1 MKIIRLLTLLF
12 VLLPLTVANAYP
24 VQQHLHQGWTFK
36 QVRGTNW
43 YPATVPGV
51 VHTDL
56 LNNKLIDDPF
66 YRLNERGVQWVD
78 KEDWM
83 YRTTFDVTPELLA
96 KTNIVLHFEGLDTYA
111 DVTLNG
117 QKILSADNMFREW
130 KADVRSL
137 LKQKGNQL
145 QVYLHSP
152 IKIAMPKWESVPFQY
167 RSSNDQSENGGLL
180 DRKVGV
186 FVRKA
191 GYHFGWD
198 WGPRLVTSGIWRP
211 VTLEAWD
218 EAHISDVHYTQ
229 TSVNANRATIDV
241 MVEVFA
247 DKALTAQVA
256 VANRTDH
263 RTECQQTIQLQKGM
277 NKVLVSFTL
286 KNPRLWWTNGLGE
299 PFLYDFAV
307 TLHLDGKETDT
318 KEQKLGIRSLKVV
331 AAPDKEGESFYFEL
345 NGKPLFAKGAN
356 YIPCDNFLPRVTDAI
371 YEKTI
376 QDAVSAN
383 MNMLRVW
390 GGGTYE
396 SDLFYDLCDKYGI
409 LVWQDFMFACSM
421 FPAEGD
427 LLENIRQEAIDNV
440 RRLRNHT
447 CIALW
452 CGSNECLDAWFNWNW
467 KSTYDKQNPAYSERI
482 WKQFKEQYFVTLP
495 KVVEEHHP
503 GACYRKSSPYADD
516 KGTRNHAVGDM
527 HYWEVWQGHK
537 PLSQFNKERSRFF
550 SEYGFQSFPEFE
562 SIKRY
567 APFPEDWNLTSEVM
581 MSHQRGG
588 ATANKRIND
597 FLLSE
602 YRQPKD
608 FPAFT
613 YMSQLLQA
621 DAMKMAM
628 EAHRRDMPYC
638 MGSLVWQ
645 HNDCWPVASWSSR
658 DYYGRWKAQ
667 HYFTVKSFD
676 DLLLSPMEEKG
687 VLRVFA
693 VSDRLKETSGT
704 LTVRT
709 VKLDGETIGQF
720 SRKVTVPANT
730 STVVWESEVSDLIR
744 QAAKE
749 SVVIHVAYR
758 DKTGRTYTNNYFL
771 AKHKEMRYPKAHI
784 AKEIVPV
791 NGGYEVTLTSD
802 VFARGVFLSLK
813 GDTDNFISDNYMDL
827 LPGESVKV
835 KITTSLLPASFAD
848 RLQIASFSDMYVTDA
863 AAVDTYPLAPCYS
876 RGKQHTLRVGAT
888 DVPVQAFT
896 PIYDF
901 THFSFSGKQTLTI
914 TVKED
919 IRKFTITPL
928 SLGIKGVV
936 KGNQLTFD
944 LKDSRYL
951 IVKINDL
958 KELAIAAD
966 EQEADVP
973 ASSGKGI
980 YNISAVPY
988 KADKSGKTLST
999 AAIQSAIDDA
1009 NRQGG
1014 GTVYIP
1020 AGLYYCSNLVL
1031 RSKVHIYMEG
1041 GAVIRGTG
1049 NPKDYATHYRKESL
1063 KMDGTWFIYTEDNCA
1078 DIKLYGRGTID
1089 GNGSYMRN
1097 KHQYLNNL
1105 LVPMQCSGFTIDGI
1119 SFIDSG
1125 LWGVI
1130 PTRCDHVTILNT
1142 KHYNENDKDH
1152 EDDGI
1157 DIQECQHVLVKH
1169 TIAIAE
1175 DDTYST
1181 KTWTQETDIAGK
1193 WYGQPEVLDNVVFD
1207 DCLGWSRCAT
1217 FKLGFGVNQDQTNLR
1232 FINSTSYK
1240 SMRAIAINH
1249 RWGKGIVR
1257 NIVFDNID
1265 VEGFW
1270 PRDKTKSRWL
1280 EITMGAPETVE
1291 NIIIRNVRV
1300 RDVGN
1305 APSVIKGYDA
1315 AHPLKNVTLEN
1326 IYMYNHSSP
1335 AYSLQEMNVTEVNK
1349 YIHQLHLLQTS
1360 SN

>member
-1 MKIIRLLTLLF
+1 MKIKRLVTLLF
-12 VLLPLTVANAYP
+12 VILQLVAVSGHP
-24 VQQHLHQGWTFK
+24 IRQHLHDGWSFR

-43 YPATVPGV
+43 HPATVPGV
-51 VHTDL
+51 IHTDL
-56 LNNKLIDDPF
+56 MNNKLIDDPF
-66 YRLNERGVQWVD
+66 YRLNERGVQWID
-78 KEDWM
+78 KEDWL
-83 YRTTFDVTPELLA
+83 YRTTFDVSFELLA
-96 KTNIVLHFEGLDTYA
+96 KENVILHFEGLDTYA

-117 QKILSADNMFREW
+117 ETILSTDNMFRQW
-130 KADVRSL
+130 KADVRHL

-152 IKIAMPKWESVPFQY
+152 IKVAMPKWEATPFQY
-167 RSSNDQSENGGLL
+167 RSSNDQSENGGLMS
-180 DRKVGV
+180 RKIGV

-211 VTLEAWD
+211 VTLEAWGD
-218 EAHISDVHYTQ
+218 ARLNDVHYTQ
-229 TSVNANRATIDV
+229 TSVTAHQAVMDV
-241 MVEVFA
+241 MVEVLA
-247 DKALTAQVA
+247 DKDLTTQV
-256 VANRTDH
+256 VVTNRTDK
-263 RTECQQTIQLQKGM
+263 RTEHRQSVRLRKGM
-277 NKVLVSFTL
+277 NRIPASFIL
-286 KNPRLWWTNGLGE
+286 KKPKLWWANGLGE

-307 TLHLDGKETDT
+307 TLNLDGKEVDV
-318 KEQKLGIRSLKVV
+318 KEQKLGVRSLKVV
-331 AAPDKEGESFYFEL
+331 TEPDKHGENFYFEL

-356 YIPCDNFLPRVTDAI
+356 YIPCDNFLPRVTDSI

-376 QDAVSAN
+376 RDAVSAN

-421 FPAEGD
+421 FPAEGE

-440 RRLRNHT
+440 RRLRNHS

-452 CGSNECLDAWFNWNW
+452 CGNNECLDAWFNWNW
-467 KSTYDKQNPAYSERI
+467 KSTYDKQNPAYSEAI
-482 WKQFKEQYFVTLP
+482 WKQFKDQYFVTLP
-495 KVVEEHHP
+495 QVVKEHHP

-516 KGTRNHAVGDM
+516 KGARNPAVGDM

-537 PLSQFNKERSRFF
+537 PLSQFNRERSRFF

-567 APFPEDWNLTSEVM
+567 APHPEDWSLTSEVM
-581 MSHQRGG
+581 MLHQRGG
-588 ATANKRIND
+588 TTANKRIND
-597 FLLSE
+597 FLLSD

-608 FPAFT
+608 FRSFT
-613 YMSQLLQA
+613 YMSQLLQG

-628 EAHRRDMPYC
+628 EAHRRDMSYC

-645 HNDCWPVASWSSR
+645 HNDCWPAASWSSR

-676 DLLLSPMEEKG
+676 DLLISPTVEQGILKIY
-687 VLRVFA
+687 A
-693 VSDRLKETSGT
+693 VSDRLKETSGM
-704 LTVRT
+704 LTIRT
-709 VKLDGETIGQF
+709 IRLDGGVVQEF
-720 SRKVTVPANT
+720 SQKVTIPANT
-730 STVVWESEVSDLIR
+730 STMVWKAKAGDLFR
-744 QAAKE
+744 QVAKE
-749 SVVIHVAYR
+749 ATVVCMAYT
-758 DKTGRTYTNNYFL
+758 DKDGRTYTNNYFP
-771 AKHKEMRYPKAHI
+771 AKHKEMRYPRAKI
-784 AKEIVPV
+784 IKEIVPV
-791 NGGYEVTLTSD
+791 EGGYEVTLRAD
-802 VFARGVFLSLK
+802 VFARGVFLSLE

-835 KITTSLLPASFAD
+835 KITTALSVSEFT
-848 RLQIASFSDMYVTDA
+848 RKLQVISFSDAYDA
-863 AAVDTYPLAPCYS
+863 VEVYPLASCYH
-876 RGKQHTLRVGAT
+876 RGEQHTLRVGAT

-919 IRKFTITPL
+919 IRKFTISPL
-928 SLGIKGVV
+928 SLGIEAVV
-936 KGNQLTFD
+936 KGNQLTFS
-944 LKDSRYL
+944 LEDSRYL

-966 EQEADVP
+966 TEETEIP
-973 ASSGKGI
+973 PSSGSGI
-980 YNISAVPY
+980 YSILSDAY

-999 AAIQSAIDDA
+999 AAIQAAIDDA
-1009 NRQGG
+1009 SRQGG
-1014 GTVYIP
+1014 GIVYIP
-1020 AGLYYCSNLVL
+1020 AGLYYCGNLIL
-1031 RSKVHIYMEG
+1031 RSKVHIYLEG

-1049 NPKDYATHYRKESL
+1049 NPKDYTTHYRKASL
-1063 KMDGTWFIYTEDNCA
+1063 QMNGTWFIYTEDNCS

-1105 LVPMQCSGFTIDGI
+1105 LMPMQCSGFTIDGI

-1181 KTWTQETDIAGK
+1181 KTWTQATDIADK
-1193 WYGQPEVLDNVVFD
+1193 WYGVPEVLDDVVFD

-1217 FKLGFGVNQDQTNLR
+1217 FKLGFGVNQDQTNLS

-1249 RWGKGIVR
+1249 RWGEGVAR
-1257 NIVFDNID
+1257 NILFNNID
-1265 VEGFW
+1265 IEGFW
-1270 PRDKTKSRWL
+1270 PRDKTNSRWL
-1280 EITMGAPETVE
+1280 EINMGAPETVE
-1291 NIIIRNVRV
+1291 NIIVRNVRV
-1300 RDVGN
+1300 REVGN
-1305 APSVIKGYDA
+1305 TPSVIKGYDA

-1326 IYMYNHSSP
+1326 IYMYSQLTP
-1335 AYSLQEMNVTEVNK
+1335 ARNLKEMNVTDINK
-1349 YIHQLHLLQTS
+1349 HIRGLQL
-1360 SN
+1360 NNK

>member
-1 MKIIRLLTLLF
+1 MKTERLVALFFALFQLAIMNAQPIR
-12 VLLPLTVANAYP
+12 
-24 VQQHLHQGWTFK
+24 QHLHDGWTFR

-66 YRLNERGVQWVD
+66 YRLNERGVQWID
-78 KEDWM
+78 KEDWV
-83 YRTTFDVTPELLA
+83 YQTTFDVAPELLT
-96 KTNIVLHFEGLDTYA
+96 KENVVLHFEGLDTYA

-117 QKILSADNMFREW
+117 EKILSTDNMFRQW
-130 KADVRSL
+130 KVDVRHL

-152 IKIAMPKWESVPFQY
+152 IKIAMPKWEAVPFHY
-167 RSSNDQSENGGLL
+167 RSSNDQSENGGLM

-211 VTLEAWD
+211 VAIEAWGD
-218 EAHISDVHYTQ
+218 VRLNDVHYTQ
-229 TSVNANRATIDV
+229 TSVTANQATIEV
-241 MVEVFA
+241 MMEIFA
-247 DKALTAQVA
+247 DKSSTAQVL
-256 VANRTDH
+256 VSNRTDQRIEH
-263 RTECQQTIQLQKGM
+263 RQSVRLQKGM
-277 NKVLVSFTL
+277 NKIPASFTL
-286 KNPRLWWTNGLGE
+286 KKPRLWWTNGLGE

-307 TLHLDGKETDT
+307 TLNLNGKEVDV
-318 KEQKLGIRSLKVV
+318 KEHKIGIRSLKVI
-331 AAPDKEGESFYFEL
+331 ANPDEHGESFYFEL
-345 NGKPLFAKGAN
+345 NGRPIFAKGAN
-356 YIPCDNFLPRVTDAI
+356 YIPCDNFLPRVTEAI

-390 GGGTYE
+390 GGGIYE
-396 SDLFYDLCDKYGI
+396 NDLFYDLCDKYGI

-440 RRLRNHT
+440 RRLRNHS

-452 CGSNECLDAWFNWNW
+452 CGNNECLDAWFNWNW
-467 KSTYDKQNPAYSERI
+467 KSTYDKQNPAYSELI
-482 WKQFKEQYFVTLP
+482 WKQFKDQYFVTLP
-495 KVVEEHHP
+495 KVVEEYHP

-516 KGTRNHAVGDM
+516 KGNRNHTVGDM
-527 HYWEVWQGHK
+527 HYWEVWQGYK
-537 PLSQFNKERSRFF
+537 PLSQFNYERSRFF

-567 APFPEDWNLTSEVM
+567 APHAEDWNLTSEVM

-608 FPAFT
+608 FRSFT

-676 DLLLSPMEEKG
+676 DLLISPILDKDILK
-687 VLRVFA
+687 VYA
-693 VSDRLKETSGT
+693 VSDRLKSTSGM

-709 VKLDGETIGQF
+709 IRLDGGAVREF
-720 SRKVTVPANT
+720 SQKVAIPANT
-730 STVVWESEVSDLIR
+730 STVVWEGKMSDLLL
-744 QAAKE
+744 QVEKE
-749 SVVIHVAYR
+749 TVVVHIVYT
-758 DKTGRTYTNNYFL
+758 DKEGKTYTNNYFP
-771 AKHKEMRYPKAHI
+771 AKHKEMRYPQARI
-784 AKEIVPV
+784 SKEIVSS
-791 NGGYEVTLTSD
+791 NGGYDVTLTSD
-802 VFARGVFLSLK
+802 VFARGVFLSLE

-835 KITTSLLPASFAD
+835 KIRTSLPLSLFAEK
-848 RLQIASFSDMYVTDA
+848 LQVTSFSDMYNSV
-863 AAVDTYPLAPCYS
+863 VTYPLASCYTP
-876 RGKQHTLRVGAT
+876 GEQHTLRVGAT

-901 THFSFSGKQTLTI
+901 SHFSFAGKQTLTI

-919 IRKFTITPL
+919 ITKFTITPL
-928 SLGIKGVV
+928 SLGLKAVV
-936 KGNQLTFD
+936 KGNQLTFS
-944 LKDSRYL
+944 LEDSRYL

-966 EQEADVP
+966 TKETDVP
-973 ASSGKGI
+973 PNNGPGI
-980 YNISAVPY
+980 YNILSNSY

-999 AAIQSAIDDA
+999 VAIQSAIDDA

-1014 GTVYIP
+1014 GIVYIP
-1020 AGLYYCSNLVL
+1020 AGLYYCSNLIL

-1041 GAVIRGTG
+1041 GAIIRGTG
-1049 NPKDYATHYRKESL
+1049 NPKDYTTHYRKESL
-1063 KMDGTWFIYTEDNCA
+1063 KMDGTWFIYTEDNSS
-1078 DIKLYGRGTID
+1078 DIKLYGRGMID

-1157 DIQECQHVLVKH
+1157 DIQECQNVLVKH

-1181 KTWTQETDIAGK
+1181 KTWTQDTDIADK
-1193 WYGQPEVLDNVVFD
+1193 WYGKPEILNNVVFD

-1217 FKLGFGVNQDQTNLR
+1217 FKLGFGVNQDQTNLS

-1249 RWGKGIVR
+1249 RWGEGVAR
-1257 NIVFDNID
+1257 NILFDNID
-1265 VEGFW
+1265 IEGFW
-1270 PRDKTKSRWL
+1270 PRDNTNSRWL
-1280 EITMGAPETVE
+1280 EINMGVPEVVE
-1291 NIIIRNVRV
+1291 NITIRNVRV
-1300 RDVGN
+1300 REVGN
-1305 APSVIKGYDA
+1305 TPSVIKGYDDL
-1315 AHPLKNVTLEN
+1315 HPLKNVTLEN
-1326 IYMYNHSSP
+1326 IYMYSQLTP
-1335 AYSLQEMNVTEVNK
+1335 ARNLKEMNVTDTNK
-1349 YIHQLHLLQTS
+1349 HILGLQLNS
-1360 SN
+1360 K